1 MFEMVREIEFRA
13 LAHACAQEEFERG
26 SSLGLR
32 RLQTSNRWPKAAA
45 RRVVRPMLSDI
56 TILIAHIILWHTKA
70 RCDSARWIVRD
81 VLCQALNIS
90 PALTAR
96 SSESELALRDRR
108 RKMH

>member
-1 MFEMVREIEFRA
+1 LSEGRLSAI
-13 LAHACAQEEFERG
+13 
-26 SSLGLR
+26 R
-32 RLQTSNRWPKAAA
+32 RSQTSNRWPKAAA

-56 TILIAHIILWHTKA
+56 TILIAHIILWHTMA
-70 RCDSARWIVRD
+70 RCDSAHWIVGD